1 MAINVLDV
9 KPNKVPT
16 NPEAYSQFIY
26 GPAKI
31 GKTTLAFEMY
41 GKRGLFLATE
51 DRHKALPGA
60 MVIRIASWVDYLKVM
75 GQLRRPEARELYD
88 AIILDT
94 AENLYGMLEKYVA
107 AKHGES
113 KVGERN
119 DIWGADW
126 TDLKNMWRDGL
137 NKIPEAGYIPVIIGH
152 AVQKKVQIPASGVL
166 ESELEGA
173 IVELKSVKKDKGSD
187 VKIDVYEFDQYAP
200 DLNDRAWGPINKMV
214 DNILFINT
222 TLDINTGQEQRVIYL
237 RDTLQWKAGSTFDGI
252 EPVIPLSVE
261 SYHNAVKKAIGLID
275 SDDTSNEKVEKV
287 ESKID
292 FDGVMKEVKLWG
304 AAFHKEGKLEV
315 LNAISNEVFGLGKKM
330 SDATEAQAE
339 LLVMALLEIQDKAD
353 EYKITK

>member
-1 MAINVLDV
+1 MSLNVLDV
-9 KPNKVPT
+9 QPNKVPT
-16 NPEAYSQFIY
+16 NPAEYSQFIY

-31 GKTTLAFEMY
+31 GKTTLAHDMY

-60 MVIRIASWVDYLKVM
+60 MIIRITSWSDYLRVM
-75 GQLRRPEARELYD
+75 GQLRRPEAKEMYD

-94 AENLYGMLEKYVA
+94 AENLYGMLERYVA
-107 AKHGES
+107 ALHKET

-173 IVELKSVKKDKGSD
+173 IVELKSVKKEKGSD

-200 DLNDRAWGPINKMV
+200 DLPDRAWAPINKMV
-214 DNILFINT
+214 DNILFLNT
-222 TLDINTGQEQRVIYL
+222 TLDVTTGQEQRVIYL
-237 RDTLQWKAGSTFDGI
+237 RDTLQWRAGSTFDGI
-252 EPVIPLSVE
+252 DPVVSLSAD
-261 SYHNAVKKAIGLID
+261 SYHEAVKRAIGLID
-275 SDDTSNEKVEKV
+275 SDDTTDTKVEKQ

-292 FDGVMKEVKLWG
+292 FDGVMKEVKAWG
-304 AAFHKEGKLEV
+304 AAFHKEGKLEL
-315 LNAISNEVFGLGKKM
+315 LNAISNNVFGLGNKM

-339 LLVMALLEIQDKAD
+339 LLVMALLEIQEKA
-353 EYKITK
+353 EEIGIKK